1 MNKPGLLKAM
11 IFCDEYTARRLGAQT
26 LLPPPAVWHD
36 DVIGIMTGDGT
47 VLVWPVVSGEVKDL
61 NRRMTV

>member
-1 MNKPGLLKAM
+1 MSNSKPGLLKAM
-11 IFCDEYTARRLGAQT
+11 IFCSEYMARRLGAQT
-26 LLPPPAVWHD
+26 LPPPPLGD

-61 NRRMTV
+61 NRRITT